1 MENAEPRR
9 LLLRFLIKPLSVA
22 NFSSSFLIVSS
33 YCSKVIERAIG
44 RNFGFKLLLDYGVGS
59 SLFAS
64 VLPWFLKD
72 LWALASFG
80 VSLFPSML
88 IILVV
93 RVFYRLISL
102 TSSVLCRFKSNFFFL
117 VPFFFFDRMNSVRAL
132 LYGLS
137 DKSSLSL
144 ELFLGW
150 CSSSSLL

>member
-22 NFSSSFLIVSS
+22 NFLSSFFIVSS

-72 LWALASFG
+72 LWASASFG
-80 VSLFPSML
+80 VSYLKS
-88 IILVV
+88 IEIET
-93 RVFYRLISL
+93 VFYRLISL

-117 VPFFFFDRMNSVRAL
+117 VPFFFFDRINSVRAL